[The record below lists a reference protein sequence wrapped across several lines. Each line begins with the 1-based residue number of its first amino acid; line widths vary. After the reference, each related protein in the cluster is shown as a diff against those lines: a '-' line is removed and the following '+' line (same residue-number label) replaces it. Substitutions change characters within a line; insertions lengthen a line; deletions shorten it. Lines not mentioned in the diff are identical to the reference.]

1 MRLGL
6 INATVICFALGA
18 CQAVPALP
26 EVSEATPQRPHSHR
40 VIPVSNQEDYFNAAT
55 NAQPGDQIV
64 LQNGV
69 WRDFDMLLDAEG
81 TIETP
86 ITVSA
91 ETPGKVILSG
101 QSSLRLAGKH
111 LVISGLVFRE
121 GYTPRTEVISFRRDN
136 DNLAYNSRVTET
148 VIENYSNPTRAQRDI
163 WVAMYG
169 QNNVFDHNHLSGKLN
184 SGPTMAVRLNTED
197 SQNNNHVIRNNY
209 FGPRP
214 VFGSNGGET
223 LRIGTSHYSLTHS
236 GTLVENNY
244 FDRCSGEVEIISNKS
259 GGNTYRGNTF
269 FRSRGTLTL
278 RHGNDTLVENNL
290 FDGDGAPYTG
300 GVRVINAR
308 QTVRNNYF
316 KDLTG
321 ERFSG
326 ALVVMNGVP
335 NSPINRYHQ
344 VDGAIIENNV
354 FDTVRRIELAEG
366 SDAERTAV
374 PVNSIFRSNIV
385 IGEGS
390 DAPFRIQ
397 DDLSG
402 ITFEDNVTTAAPPS
416 EIAYGFEVLPAVTA
430 KTRLPVG
437 HSLGV
442 QRTET
447 GADWYPKPSVSS
459 TFDGGERI
467 EVVASPDALGT
478 ALARAKAGD
487 TLVLTSG
494 QYRES
499 KLVNLQVPVTV
510 EAADPDNPPVI
521 TFERPNFVQLSGKG
535 SLRMQ
540 GVSVSGAASPDASG
554 NSFIFTTSMG
564 GSGNHTVELADMS
577 FTGFDV
583 NKGFSVVSAAKGTFY
598 DRIKISGSH
607 FSDIS
612 GTVIKLDTET
622 DDYGIYNAEY
632 VIIED
637 SSFERIGGP
646 VAAVYRGG
654 RDEST
659 FGPHVWVSDSK
670 FDDVGL
676 RGGPLME
683 LHGVQNLKIS
693 GNQIANAKPAQLT
706 ITTGNPEVAV
716 SGNTL
721 MDPSAAAVLTTVDL
735 R

>member
-6 INATVICFALGA
+6 INATAICFALGA
-18 CQAVPALP
+18 CQVVPATP
-26 EVSEATPQRPHSHR
+26 EVSEATSQRPHSHR

-55 NAQPGDQIV
+55 NAQPGDNII

-69 WRDFDMLLDAEG
+69 WRDFDMLLEAEG
-81 TIETP
+81 TAESP
-86 ITVSA
+86 IAVSA

-101 QSSLRLAGKH
+101 QSSLRLAGNH
-111 LVISGLVFRE
+111 LIVSGLVFRD
-121 GYTPRTEVISFRRDN
+121 GYTPRTEVISFRRDK
-136 DNLAYNSRVTET
+136 DTLANNSRVTET
-148 VIENYSNPTRAQRDI
+148 VIENYSNPVRIQGDI

-169 QNNVFDHNHLSGKLN
+169 QNNEFDHNQLSGKHN

-197 SQNNNHVIRNNY
+197 SQDNNHVIRNNY

-269 FRSRGTLTL
+269 YQSRGTLTL
-278 RHGNDTLVENNL
+278 RHGNDTVVEDNL

-344 VDGAIIENNV
+344 VDGAVIEHNT

-366 SDAERTAV
+366 SDAERTAT
-374 PVNSIFRSNIV
+374 PVNSVFRNNIV
-385 IGEGS
+385 IGEES
-390 DAPFRIQ
+390 STPFRIQ

-402 ITFEDNVTTAAPPS
+402 ITFEGNTASAPPPV
-416 EIAYGFEVLPAVTA
+416 EISYGFGETQALAART
-430 KTRLPVG
+430 KLTEQD
-437 HSLGV
+437 SFGV
-442 QRTET
+442 RRDDT
-447 GADWYPKPSVSS
+447 GVAWYPKQPVSS
-459 TFDGGERI
+459 PFNGGNRI
-467 EVVASPDALGT
+467 YVTAGPDALGS
-478 ALARAKAGD
+478 ALADAKEGD
-487 TLVLTSG
+487 TLVVAPG
-494 QYRES
+494 QYNES
-499 KLVNLQVPVTV
+499 KMVNLQVPVTV
-510 EAADPDNPPVI
+510 EAADSDNPPVI
-521 TFERPNFVQLSGKG
+521 TFERPNFILLSAEGG
-535 SLRMQ
+535 LRMR
-540 GVSVSGAASPDASG
+540 GLNISGAASPDASG
-554 NSFIFTTSMG
+554 NSFISTTSIG
-564 GSGNHTVELADMS
+564 GSRNHIVELADMS
-577 FTGFDV
+577 FAGFDV
-583 NKGFSVVSAAKGTFY
+583 NKGFSVVAAAKGTFY
-598 DRIKISGSH
+598 DQIKISRSK
-607 FSDIS
+607 FQDIS
-612 GTVIKLDTET
+612 GTVIKLDSET

-632 VIIED
+632 VIIEN
-637 SSFERIGGP
+637 STFEHIGGP

-659 FGPHVWVSDSK
+659 FGPHVWVSDSR
-670 FDDVGL
+670 FDGIGL

-683 LHGVQNLKIS
+683 LHGVQNLALER
-693 GNQIANAKPAQLT
+693 NEIANTEPVKLT

-721 MDPSAAAVLTTVDL
+721 IDPSAAAVLTTVDL